1 MSYRIR
7 CCTLFDITKTGIINR
22 RPPSNGNAEQ
32 LATWE
37 KTRNTQC
44 NYDTILQVVSLR
56 SQPENI
62 ADPVQEIVV
71 FDDSF
76 DMFGFLFDNEEV
88 AQLYWSFEFDITHK
102 SVFDDGI
109 NKLGHLYSD
118 CDGVPMIKVG
128 TEWDKLPSFLDTSP
142 ELRNIYFEVI
152 NEKVE

>member
-7 CCTLFDITKTGIINR
+7 CYTLFDITKTGIINR
-22 RPPSNGNAEQ
+22 KPPANGTNEQ
-32 LATWE
+32 LSIWE

-44 NYDTILQVVSLR
+44 NFDTILQVVSLR

-62 ADPVQEIVV
+62 TEPRQEVV
-71 FDDSF
+71 LFNDCDL
-76 DMFGFLFDNEEV
+76 FGFMYDNEEGQIMW
-88 AQLYWSFEFDITHK
+88 AFDFDIIHR
-102 SVFDDGI
+102 SVFDDGL
-109 NKLGHLYSD
+109 NTLGYLYSD
-118 CDGVPMIKVG
+118 CDSVPMIKVG